1 MLSRVSLQT
10 AERTREL
17 AANTMAELDK
27 QGQQLDTINRDLNE
41 VPSNSAT
48 LLAHLGRVLQLCWC
62 CTEQC
67 VPKPMPLRAA
77 EAPVALRRLTP
88 TCTSRAAC

>member
-1 MLSRVSLQT
+1 MQVEWQMLNRVRLQT

-41 VPSNSAT
+41 VPSTSAT
-48 LLAHLGRVLQLCWC
+48 LLARLGCVPQLCWC

-67 VPKPMPLRAA
+67 LANAVPLR
-77 EAPVALRRLTP
+77 LRRPSL
-88 TCTSRAAC
+88 CAD